1 MKRMKTY
8 ASGLLHGYCL
18 LLCCCIGFVSC
29 YHDEEVID
37 HVERT
42 NRTVLYYMAA
52 DNDLAAAENMQTKA
66 EALAAAW
73 HPGRGENH
81 LVIYLDTGDDTPPHL
96 LEVLPGIAGSANS
109 LQVVQE
115 YKPQNSASHAVFR
128 KVLSDV
134 LLGFPGIDYGLV
146 MFSPGSG
153 WLPEGTFTQSRS
165 VAADGNRELEL
176 SEFAAAIP
184 DGQFLFI
191 LFESSHMAGV
201 EVAYELKDK
210 TRYIVASA
218 AEVLSPG
225 YTPLYDTLLA
235 TLYTQTPPLEEF
247 AEVCY
252 DYYKDKGGVTI
263 SVIDA
268 SALAPVKY
276 VLSDAE
282 SHVEHWEYV
291 DRSDIQHFDRRRE
304 NYLFYDLADYL
315 RVIGTKEENAR
326 LQEIL
331 SKAVVYHAAGE
342 AFLPDEEYGF
352 GISRHCG
359 LTVYI
364 PWAQFTF
371 MNGQRGKL
379 KLFTE

>member
-1 MKRMKTY
+1 MKRMNTPRTIFTRWC
-8 ASGLLHGYCL
+8 CL
-18 LLCCCIGFVSC
+18 LLCGAGFASC
-29 YHDEEVID
+29 HYEEEVVD

-52 DNDLAAAENMQTKA
+52 DNDLAAEVQSKT

-81 LVIYLDTGDDTPPHL
+81 LLIYQDGGSVAPPRL
-96 LEVLPGIAGSANS
+96 LEVLPGAEGVSNT

-115 YKPQNSASHAVFR
+115 YEEWNSASNIVFR

-134 LLGFPGIDYGLV
+134 TLRFPNADYGLV
-146 MFSPGSG
+146 MCSLGSG

-165 VAADGNRELEL
+165 VATDGTKELEL
-176 SEFAAAIP
+176 REFAAAIP

-218 AEVLSPG
+218 AEVPSSG
-225 YTPLYDTLLA
+225 FTPLCDTLLA
-235 TLYTQTPPLEEF
+235 TLYTQNPPLETF
-247 AEVCY
+247 ARSY
-252 DYYKDKGGVTI
+252 YNYYKSRGGATV

-268 SALAPVKY
+268 SEISPVRY
-276 VLSDAE
+276 VLHDAE
-282 SHVEHWEYV
+282 KHVEHWEWI
-291 DRSDIQHFDRRRE
+291 DRSDIQHFDLRQE
-304 NYLFYDLADYL
+304 NYLFYDLADY
-315 RVIGTKEENAR
+315 VHAIGTEEENAR
-326 LQEIL
+326 LAEIL
-331 SKAVVYHAAGE
+331 DKAVVYHAASKS
-342 AFLPDEEYGF
+342 FLPDEEYGF
-352 GISRHCG
+352 DIGRHCG

-371 MNGQRGKL
+371 MNGERKKL
-379 KLFTE
+379 KLFRE